1 MEVLTPLTRIGG
13 RLGGDRISIE
23 RALDVV
29 GGRGVRAIRSRL
41 ERRIAFKVDVEA
53 KAVLLAVAG
62 ISAALDVVS
71 RESLVGQVADLLGAS
86 ALVYKGLLVTRRS
99 SGILSDLTQL
109 SSRGECRGSVR

>member
-41 ERRIAFKVDVEA
+41 ERRVAFKVDVEA

-99 SGILSDLTQL
+99 SGLLSNLAQL
-109 SSRGECRGSVR
+109 SIRGECRGSVR